1 MNVDQPI
8 QGPFAEGLETAYFGM
23 GCFWG
28 AEKLFWEMPGVHT
41 TAVGYAGGATPNPTY
56 EEVCSGRTGH
66 LEAVRVTY
74 DPARISYRRLLDRF
88 WRSIDPTDD
97 GGQFVDRGS
106 QYRTAVF
113 VHDEEQRREA
123 VRSKEEIE
131 AGGRL
136 DGPVVTEIREAEAFW
151 PAEDHHQDYHETHP
165 FRYRTYRAACGRPE
179 RLRELWGEEAV
190 EA

>member
-1 MNVDQPI
+1 MTDPERKHAT
-8 QGPFAEGLETAYFGM
+8 FAG
-23 GCFWG
+23 GCFWCM
-28 AEKLFWEMPGVHT
+28 ETPFEEMEGVEDVV
-41 TAVGYAGGATPNPTY
+41 VGYTGGETEDPSY

-74 DPARISYRRLLDRF
+74 DPNRVGYSQLLRRF
-88 WRSIDPTDD
+88 WRSVDPTDD
-97 GGQFVDRGS
+97 GGQFVDRGP

-123 VRSKEEIE
+123 VRSKQALE
-131 AGGRL
+131 ASGRL

-165 FRYRTYRAACGRPE
+165 FRYRRYRAACGRPE
-179 RLRELWGEEAV
+179 RLRELWGEEAI

>member
-1 MNVDQPI
+1 MTETN
-8 QGPFAEGLETAYFGM
+8 GKHATFAG
-23 GCFWG
+23 GCFWCM
-28 AEKLFWEMPGVHT
+28 ETPFEELEGVEEVV
-41 TAVGYAGGATPNPTY
+41 VGYTGGETDDPSY

-74 DPARISYRRLLDRF
+74 DPGRLGYRELLDRF

-97 GGQFVDRGS
+97 GGQFVDRGP

-123 VRSKEEIE
+123 VRSKEELE

-151 PAEDHHQDYHETHP
+151 PAEDHHQDFHETHP

-190 EA
+190 GA